1 MPLYRLTCV
10 HESSTKIQNENV
22 RSHARHCDCNSSKKL
37 VCLAIY
43 GSNHKGNCP
52 FDSFSWRSICSR
64 EKIELTRPTK
74 RGPYQGRVDV
84 FGVFPD
90 SSVIVIE
97 VDRGDKRWSLQKL
110 IFAATKLH
118 TQAVWIRWSGFVNL
132 YVPPSVTLID
142 VTKVGEIIKT
152 KRQLNRL

>member
-1 MPLYRLTCV
+1 MNQAQKFKMKMSEVMLDIAIATAQKSSCASQFTAAITSEIARL
-10 HESSTKIQNENV
+10 I
-22 RSHARHCDCNSSKKL
+22 A
-37 VCLAIY
+37 LA
-43 GSNHKGNCP
+43 GGQFVPEK
-52 FDSFSWRSICSR
+52 
-64 EKIELTRPTK
+64 KIELTRPTK

-90 SSVIVIE
+90 SSVIAIE

-132 YVPPSVTLID
+132 HVPPTVTLID
-142 VTKVGEIIKT
+142 VTKVGQIIKT

>member
-1 MPLYRLTCV
+1 MNQAQKFKMKLSEVMLDIAIATAQKSSCASQFTAAITREIARL
-10 HESSTKIQNENV
+10 I
-22 RSHARHCDCNSSKKL
+22 A
-37 VCLAIY
+37 LA
-43 GSNHKGNCP
+43 GGQFVP
-52 FDSFSWRSICSR
+52 ER
-64 EKIELTRPTK
+64 KIELTRPTK

-90 SSVIVIE
+90 SSVIAIE
-97 VDRGDKRWSLQKL
+97 IDRGDKRWSLQKL

-142 VTKVGEIIKT
+142 VTKVGQIIKT